1 MSAFLATIIV
11 THNCSDTMAE
21 CLRSLNESTVPSV
34 VFLVDNASSDGTVAI
49 VRSMAPDATVLEQ
62 RENLGFAGGCNLA
75 IRAAQTLHPDYL
87 FFLNPDASVNSHCI
101 ETLLG
106 AMDANP
112 ELAVVSPMI
121 ISGSS
126 GDIWYAGADLDL
138 ERSQYDHIGSDEP
151 NLTPTS
157 GATRTGRPTGCAML
171 VRQSVVDE
179 VGYMDPSYFLYWEE
193 TEWTVRIKEAGHD
206 VGFVPEAT
214 ATHFVST
221 TTGGS
226 GSKVYEYYFLRN
238 RLRLFNEKTGRTRL
252 DLTRS
257 SLRESAWKIKKS
269 LRCQGYRAALRTSRA
284 LALAYVDFWQGRSG
298 RCDRL

>member
-1 MSAFLATIIV
+1 MSASVATIIV
-11 THNCSDTMAE
+11 THNCADTMAD

-34 VFLVDNASSDGTVAI
+34 VFLVDNASSDDTVAI

-62 RENLGFAGGCNLA
+62 SENLGFAAGCNLA
-75 IRAAQTLHPDYL
+75 IRAAQALHPKYL
-87 FFLNPDASVNSHCI
+87 FFLNPDASVKSPCI

-106 AMDANP
+106 ALETNP

-121 ISGSS
+121 IRGSS

-138 ERSQYDHIGSDEP
+138 MRSQYHHIDCDAP
-151 NLTPTS
+151 DMTPVS
-157 GATRTGRPTGCAML
+157 GTTRTGRPTGCAML
-171 VRQSVVDE
+171 VRQTVVDE
-179 VGYMDPSYFLYWEE
+179 VGDMDPSYFLYWEE
-193 TEWTVRIKEAGHD
+193 TEWVLRFKEAGHH
-206 VGFVPEAT
+206 VGFVPEAI

-221 TTGGS
+221 TTGGA

-252 DLTRS
+252 DLTCS
-257 SLRESAWKIKKS
+257 SLRESAWKVKKS
-269 LRCQGYRAALRTSRA
+269 LHCQGYRAALCTSRA
-284 LALAYVDFWQGRSG
+284 LALAYMDFWQGRSG